1 MTKHIPV
8 LFEEVRELLHLKKGM
23 IVVDATL
30 GGGGHASMML
40 ECVSPTGKV
49 IAFDADEEALRRFAA
64 RIATDAFLDQ
74 AFRDGKLVL
83 VHGNYSEMTMQL
95 ERLGV
100 GSVDAIL
107 ADLGFSSDQIEASE
121 RGLSFQQDGPLDMRL
136 DQSKPLSAAH
146 IVNEYSLG
154 ALERILSEYGDEGEA
169 RRIARALVKRRQEKK
184 FETTGELRTLIED
197 VYPKKLRYATVR
209 PGSRQG
215 KIHPATK
222 TFQALRIA
230 VNKEFEHLELFLGQ
244 TVSCLSKGG
253 RLAVITFHS
262 GEDKRVKQFLKE
274 QAIGCICPPNF
285 PICRCGQQPKIRI
298 LTKKPIVSSEGE
310 LVQNPRARS
319 AKLRGFEKL

>member
-40 ECVSPTGKV
+40 ECVLPTGRV
-49 IAFDADEEALRRFAA
+49 IAFDADEEALHRFRL
-64 RIATDAFLDQ
+64 RIAADTLLDQ

-83 VHGNYSEMTMQL
+83 VHGNYSEMTMHL
-95 ERLGV
+95 ERLGI

-136 DQSKPLSAAH
+136 DQSKSLSAAH

-154 ALERILSEYGDEGEA
+154 ALERILLEYGDEGEA
-169 RRIARALVKRRQEKK
+169 RRIARALVKRREEKI
-184 FETTGELRTLIED
+184 FETTGELRTLIEE
-197 VYPKKLRYATVR
+197 VYPKKLRYA
-209 PGSRQG
+209 Q

-230 VNKEFEHLELFLGQ
+230 VNKEFEHLESFLGQ
-244 TVSCLSKGG
+244 TVDCLSKGG
-253 RLAVITFHS
+253 RLAAITFHS

-274 QAIGCICPPNF
+274 QAAGCICPPNF
-285 PICRCGQQPKIRI
+285 PICRCGQQPKVRI

-310 LVQNPRARS
+310 LAQNPRARS

>member
-1 MTKHIPV
+1 MKETRHIPV
-8 LFEEVRELLHLKKGM
+8 LFEEVRDLLHLEKGM

-40 ECVSPTGKV
+40 ECVLPTGKV
-49 IAFDADEEALRRFAA
+49 IAFDADEEALRRFMA
-64 RIATDAFLDQ
+64 RIATDRLLEQ
-74 AFRDGKLVL
+74 AFREGKLIL
-83 VHGNYSEMTMQL
+83 VHGNYSAMTLHL

-136 DQSKPLSAAH
+136 DQSKPLSAAR
-146 IVNEYSLG
+146 IVNEYSPE

-169 RRIARALVKRRQEKK
+169 RRIARALVKYREEKP

-197 VYPKKLRYATVR
+197 VYPKKLRYA
-209 PGSRQG
+209 Q

-230 VNKEFEHLELFLGQ
+230 VNEEFKHLESFLDQ
-244 TVSCLSKGG
+244 TVGCLSKGG

-262 GEDKRVKQFLKE
+262 GEDKRVKRFLKE
-274 QAIGCICPPNF
+274 QAVGCICPPNF
-285 PICRCGQQPKIRI
+285 PICRCEQKPKIRI
-298 LTKKPIVSSEGE
+298 LTKKPIISDEKE
-310 LVQNPRARS
+310 LEKNPRARS